1 MRALLVIAIACV
13 LALPVRAAD
22 IKVLSGNGAKAA
34 VRELCAQ
41 FERASGHKV
50 AIRFEVNAPLK
61 RKIEAGESFDVAG
74 LNPPGLDDL
83 IRQGRIDA
91 PTRAISSVGTFQRAL
106 PDANSGAY
114 PAEGARGAYF
124 VRLLDA

>member
-61 RKIEAGESFDVAG
+61 RKIEAG
-74 LNPPGLDDL
+74 
-83 IRQGRIDA
+83 
-91 PTRAISSVGTFQRAL
+91 
-106 PDANSGAY
+106 GASTS
-114 PAEGARGAYF
+114 PC
-124 VRLLDA
+124 